1 MTAKII
7 VDIGPDGNTSVEA
20 EGYQGGDCTAAT
32 GFIEKALG
40 KILRRRR
47 KREYWQ
53 ANTRPQ
59 NKNRTNIG
67 NGG

>member
-1 MTAKII
+1 MRKINI
-7 VDIGPDGNTSVEA
+7 DIGPDGSTSVEA

-32 GFIEKALG
+32 RFIEKALG

-47 KREYWQ
+47 KKEFWQ
-53 ANTRPQ
+53 AEARVRNPDINT
-59 NKNRTNIG
+59 NR